1 MCLQAHQCRVRCHTT
16 TRNDWKV
23 TLTKNLFLLTLPIT
37 VLTIYIWCTVPGREF
52 FDRPERAIWPLCF
65 FFFFIVSGCYE
76 ESRHYQGNTKCRNEQ
91 RRVSELFLWEIIPTD
106 SDRSFPHPSLR
117 FKFLKRIPLF
127 SNYCKFLHF
136 VWCWRWSFSLFS

>member
-23 TLTKNLFLLTLPIT
+23 TLTENFVSVNRTHYCARHIHLVYSPRKRIFWPARKGNLTSF
-37 VLTIYIWCTVPGREF
+37 
-52 FDRPERAIWPLCF
+52 F